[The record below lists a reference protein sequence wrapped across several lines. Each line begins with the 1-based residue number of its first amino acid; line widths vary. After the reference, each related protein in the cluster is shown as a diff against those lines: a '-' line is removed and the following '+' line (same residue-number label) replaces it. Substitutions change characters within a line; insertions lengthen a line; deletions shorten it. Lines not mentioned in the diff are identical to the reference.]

1 MKSGVKVQSDKFRTY
16 RKESESEF
24 DHPYKNPYTV
34 KTYKKLGE
42 NFIAIAYE
50 NTINSVFNII
60 EKVDGTWK
68 SLYKEEVPMKITKS
82 QLEEIIKEEIRSVL
96 TEGTR
101 WLVGIEAPSG
111 KIASV
116 YGHWDGYPEHVGK
129 MLKKHYKN
137 PSKIKKLLKLGKQGI
152 SSIDKDISG
161 AKDHSFSKPV
171 DGQTVFYGRDR
182 GEKGNFSKTWK
193 NRDAVKFNSG
203 EEYGYV
209 WSVKDKKWYYK
220 SRYSNPKDWTELK

>member
-1 MKSGVKVQSDKFRTY
+1 MKSGVDVQSDKFRVY
-16 RKESESEF
+16 KKKEDSEF
-24 DHPYKNPYTV
+24 DHPYKNPYTI
-34 KTYKKLGE
+34 KQYKKLGE

-50 NTINSVFNII
+50 HKSNSIFNVL
-60 EKVDGTWK
+60 EKVDDNWK

-82 QLEEIIKEEIRSVL
+82 QLKEIIKEEVKSIINES
-96 TEGTR
+96 TR

-129 MLKKHYKN
+129 FLKKYYTN
-137 PSKIKKLLKLGKQGI
+137 PGKVKQLLKLGKNGI
-152 SSIDKDISG
+152 SSIDKDIRG
-161 AKDHSFSKPV
+161 AKDHSFDNPV
-171 DGQTVFYGRDR
+171 KGQTVFYGRDR
-182 GEKGNFSKTWK
+182 GEKDNYSKTWK

-209 WSVKDKKWYYK
+209 WSVKEKKWYYK
-220 SRYSNPKDWTELK
+220 SRYSNPQNWTPLK